1 MPKQSKFENVDLF
14 ASLNAVMKQNTGFYQ
29 SDLEIDKEIIAKAAA
44 SPRKE
49 DKTLLWFCRPS
60 GTHCFRERDVFLKD
74 TAAHN
79 TWRFHKEQ
87 TRDRILA
94 YAVELIGI
102 EDGKI
107 KGSLALMTR
116 RVPGIGRTLMYGCRG
131 PVCDLDDR
139 ETFAQL
145 LEGAKALAK
154 KYKSYVIKLDPDV
167 PSSNTAF
174 AALMQS
180 FGFRCKEGGKNFEA
194 IQPRY
199 VFRLN
204 VEGKTEDELMAA
216 FHQKWR
222 YNIRLAERKG
232 VSVKICGKEMVPA
245 FADLMLTTG
254 VRDGFVTRKPEYFAN
269 MLDNLGEHARLYMAF
284 DPEGTPI
291 AGTLAIHYGDK
302 VWYLYGASSNEHR
315 NLMPNYLLQWRMI
328 QWAVETG
335 CRVYDFR
342 GVSGN
347 VSEDNPL
354 YGLFRFKQGFGGD
367 FTEFV
372 GEMDLVLSPAIYW
385 AVEHGT
391 SVFKELRKK
400 VYLIRNRGK

>member
-1 MPKQSKFENVDLF
+1 MYEFITE
-14 ASLNAVMKQNTGFYQ
+14 
-29 SDLEIDKEIIAKAAA
+29 
-44 SPRKE
+44 
-49 DKTLLWFCRPS
+49 KTLPEYEAFVQSHPKGNFAQSYLWGKQKPMWQW
-60 GTHCFRERDVFLKD
+60 D
-74 TAAHN
+74 A
-79 TWRFHKEQ
+79 
-87 TRDRILA
+87 I
-94 YAVELIGI
+94 AVRG
-102 EDGKI
+102 EDGAI
-107 KGSLALMTR
+107 RGSLAVMTR
-116 RVPGIGRTLMYGCRG
+116 KVPGIGRTLMYGCRG

-139 ETFAQL
+139 ETFSQL
-145 LEGAKALAK
+145 LDGAKALAK
-154 KYKSYVIKLDPDV
+154 KYKSYVIKIDPDV
-167 PSSNTAF
+167 LSSNTAF
-174 AALMQS
+174 SSMLQS
-180 FGFRCKEGGKNFEA
+180 FGFRAKEGGKNFEA

-204 VEGKTEDELMAA
+204 VEGKTEEELLAN

-232 VSVKICGKEMVPA
+232 VTVRICGKEMVPA
-245 FADLMLTTG
+245 FSDLMLTTG
-254 VRDGFVTRKPEYFAN
+254 VRDGFVTRKPEYFAA

-284 DPEGTPI
+284 DPNDTPI

-328 QWAVETG
+328 QWAVETN
-335 CRVYDFR
+335 CRIYDFR
-342 GVSGN
+342 GVSGD

-372 GEMDLVLSPAIYW
+372 GEMDLVLSPVIYW

-391 SVFKELRKK
+391 SVFKKLRKQ

>member
-1 MPKQSKFENVDLF
+1 MYEFITE
-14 ASLNAVMKQNTGFYQ
+14 
-29 SDLEIDKEIIAKAAA
+29 
-44 SPRKE
+44 
-49 DKTLLWFCRPS
+49 KTLPEYEAFVQSHPKGNFAQSYLWGKQKPMWQW
-60 GTHCFRERDVFLKD
+60 D
-74 TAAHN
+74 A
-79 TWRFHKEQ
+79 
-87 TRDRILA
+87 I
-94 YAVELIGI
+94 AVRG
-102 EDGKI
+102 EDGAI
-107 KGSLALMTR
+107 RGSLAVMTR
-116 RVPGIGRTLMYGCRG
+116 KVPGIGRTLMYGCRG

-139 ETFAQL
+139 ETFSQL
-145 LEGAKALAK
+145 LDGAKVLAK
-154 KYKSYVIKLDPDV
+154 KYKSYVIKIDPDV

-174 AALMQS
+174 SSMLQS
-180 FGFRCKEGGKNFEA
+180 FGFRAKEGGKNFEA

-204 VEGKTEDELMAA
+204 VEGKTEEELLAN

-232 VSVKICGKEMVPA
+232 VTVRICGKEMVPA
-245 FADLMLTTG
+245 FSDLMLTTG
-254 VRDGFVTRKPEYFAN
+254 VRDGFVTRKPEYFAA

-284 DPEGTPI
+284 DPNDTPI

-328 QWAVETG
+328 QWAVETN
-335 CRVYDFR
+335 CRIYDFR
-342 GVSGN
+342 GVSGD

-372 GEMDLVLSPAIYW
+372 GEMDLVLSTVIYW

-391 SVFKELRKK
+391 SVFKELRKQ

>member
-1 MPKQSKFENVDLF
+1 MYEFITE
-14 ASLNAVMKQNTGFYQ
+14 
-29 SDLEIDKEIIAKAAA
+29 
-44 SPRKE
+44 
-49 DKTLLWFCRPS
+49 KTLPEYEAFVQSHPKGNFAQSYLWGKQKPMWQW
-60 GTHCFRERDVFLKD
+60 D
-74 TAAHN
+74 A
-79 TWRFHKEQ
+79 
-87 TRDRILA
+87 I
-94 YAVELIGI
+94 AVRG
-102 EDGKI
+102 EDGAI
-107 KGSLALMTR
+107 RGSLAVMTR
-116 RVPGIGRTLMYGCRG
+116 KVPGIGRTLMYGCRG

-139 ETFAQL
+139 ETFSQL
-145 LEGAKALAK
+145 LDGAKVLAK
-154 KYKSYVIKLDPDV
+154 KYKSYVIKIDPDV

-174 AALMQS
+174 SSMLQS
-180 FGFRCKEGGKNFEA
+180 FGFRAKEGGKNFEA

-204 VEGKTEDELMAA
+204 VEGKTEEELLAN

-232 VSVKICGKEMVPA
+232 VTVRICGKEMVPA
-245 FADLMLTTG
+245 FSDLMLTTG
-254 VRDGFVTRKPEYFAN
+254 VRDGFVTRKPEYFAA

-284 DPEGTPI
+284 DPNDTPI

-328 QWAVETG
+328 QWAVETN
-335 CRVYDFR
+335 CRIYDFR
-342 GVSGN
+342 GVSGD

-372 GEMDLVLSPAIYW
+372 VEMDLVLSPVIYW

-391 SVFKELRKK
+391 SVFKELRKQ

>member
-1 MPKQSKFENVDLF
+1 MYEFITE
-14 ASLNAVMKQNTGFYQ
+14 
-29 SDLEIDKEIIAKAAA
+29 
-44 SPRKE
+44 
-49 DKTLLWFCRPS
+49 KTLPEYEAFVQSHPKGNFAQSYLWGKQKPMWQW
-60 GTHCFRERDVFLKD
+60 D
-74 TAAHN
+74 A
-79 TWRFHKEQ
+79 
-87 TRDRILA
+87 I
-94 YAVELIGI
+94 AVRG
-102 EDGKI
+102 EDGAI
-107 KGSLALMTR
+107 RGSLAVMTR
-116 RVPGIGRTLMYGCRG
+116 KVPGIGRTLMYGCRG

-139 ETFAQL
+139 ETFSQL
-145 LEGAKALAK
+145 LDGAKVLAK
-154 KYKSYVIKLDPDV
+154 KYKSYVIKIDPDV

-174 AALMQS
+174 SSMLQS
-180 FGFRCKEGGKNFEA
+180 FGFRAKEGGKNFEA

-204 VEGKTEDELMAA
+204 VEGKTEEELLAN

-232 VSVKICGKEMVPA
+232 VTVRICGKEMVPA
-245 FADLMLTTG
+245 FSDLMLTTG
-254 VRDGFVTRKPEYFAN
+254 VRDGFVTRKPEYFAA

-284 DPEGTPI
+284 DPNDTPI

-328 QWAVETG
+328 QWAVETN
-335 CRVYDFR
+335 CRIYDFR
-342 GVSGN
+342 GVSGD

-372 GEMDLVLSPAIYW
+372 GEMDLALSPVIYW

-391 SVFKELRKK
+391 SVFKELRKQ

>member
-1 MPKQSKFENVDLF
+1 MYELI
-14 ASLNAVMKQNTGFYQ
+14 T
-29 SDLEIDKEIIAKAAA
+29 
-44 SPRKE
+44 
-49 DKTLLWFCRPS
+49 DKTLAEYEAFVQSHPKGNFAQSSLWAKQKPMW
-60 GTHCFRERDVFLKD
+60 
-74 TAAHN
+74 
-79 TWRFHKEQ
+79 TW
-87 TRDRILA
+87 D
-94 YAVELIGI
+94 AVAVRG

-116 RVPGIGRTLMYGCRG
+116 KVPGIGRTLMYGCRG

-145 LEGAKALAK
+145 LEGAKELAK

-245 FADLMLTTG
+245 FAGHACHPLRRQGLVSLRRVQQRAPQSDAQLFIAVAHDPVG
-254 VRDGFVTRKPEYFAN
+254 RRDRLPGLRFPRRIRK
-269 MLDNLGEHARLYMAF
+269 RL
-284 DPEGTPI
+284 
-291 AGTLAIHYGDK
+291 
-302 VWYLYGASSNEHR
+302 
-315 NLMPNYLLQWRMI
+315 
-328 QWAVETG
+328 
-335 CRVYDFR
+335 R
-342 GVSGN
+342 G
-347 VSEDNPL
+347 
-354 YGLFRFKQGFGGD
+354 
-367 FTEFV
+367 
-372 GEMDLVLSPAIYW
+372 
-385 AVEHGT
+385 
-391 SVFKELRKK
+391 
-400 VYLIRNRGK
+400 

>member
-1 MPKQSKFENVDLF
+1 MYEFITE
-14 ASLNAVMKQNTGFYQ
+14 
-29 SDLEIDKEIIAKAAA
+29 
-44 SPRKE
+44 
-49 DKTLLWFCRPS
+49 KTLPEYEAFVQSHPKGNFAQSYLWGKQKPMWQW
-60 GTHCFRERDVFLKD
+60 D
-74 TAAHN
+74 A
-79 TWRFHKEQ
+79 
-87 TRDRILA
+87 I
-94 YAVELIGI
+94 AVRG
-102 EDGKI
+102 EDGAI
-107 KGSLALMTR
+107 RGSLAVMTR
-116 RVPGIGRTLMYGCRG
+116 KVPGIGRTLMYGCRG

-139 ETFAQL
+139 ETFSQL
-145 LEGAKALAK
+145 LDGAKVLAK
-154 KYKSYVIKLDPDV
+154 KYKSYVIKIDPDV

-174 AALMQS
+174 SSMLQS
-180 FGFRCKEGGKNFEA
+180 FGFRAKEGGKNFEA

-204 VEGKTEDELMAA
+204 VEGKPEEELLAN

-232 VSVKICGKEMVPA
+232 VTVRICGKEMVPA
-245 FADLMLTTG
+245 FSDLMLTTG
-254 VRDGFVTRKPEYFAN
+254 VRDGFVTRKPEYFAA

-284 DPEGTPI
+284 DPNDTPI

-328 QWAVETG
+328 QWAVETN
-335 CRVYDFR
+335 CRIYDFR
-342 GVSGN
+342 GVSGD

-372 GEMDLVLSPAIYW
+372 GEMDLVLSPVIYW

-391 SVFKELRKK
+391 SVFKELRKQ

>member
-1 MPKQSKFENVDLF
+1 MYEFITE
-14 ASLNAVMKQNTGFYQ
+14 
-29 SDLEIDKEIIAKAAA
+29 
-44 SPRKE
+44 
-49 DKTLLWFCRPS
+49 KTLPEYEAFVQSHPKGNFAQSYLWGKQKPMWQW
-60 GTHCFRERDVFLKD
+60 D
-74 TAAHN
+74 A
-79 TWRFHKEQ
+79 
-87 TRDRILA
+87 I
-94 YAVELIGI
+94 AVRG
-102 EDGKI
+102 EDGAI
-107 KGSLALMTR
+107 RGSLAVMTR
-116 RVPGIGRTLMYGCRG
+116 KVPGIGRTLMYGCRG

-139 ETFAQL
+139 ETFSQL
-145 LEGAKALAK
+145 LDGAKVLAK
-154 KYKSYVIKLDPDV
+154 KYKSYVIKIDPDV

-174 AALMQS
+174 SSMLQS
-180 FGFRCKEGGKNFEA
+180 FGFRAKEGGKNFEA

-204 VEGKTEDELMAA
+204 VEGKTEEELLAN

-232 VSVKICGKEMVPA
+232 VTVRICGKEMVPA
-245 FADLMLTTG
+245 FSDLMLTTG
-254 VRDGFVTRKPEYFAN
+254 VRDGFVTRKPEYFAA

-284 DPEGTPI
+284 DPNDTPI

-328 QWAVETG
+328 QWAVETN
-335 CRVYDFR
+335 CRIYDFR

-372 GEMDLVLSPAIYW
+372 GEMDLVLSPVIYW

-391 SVFKELRKK
+391 SVFKELRKQ

>member
-1 MPKQSKFENVDLF
+1 MYEFITE
-14 ASLNAVMKQNTGFYQ
+14 
-29 SDLEIDKEIIAKAAA
+29 
-44 SPRKE
+44 
-49 DKTLLWFCRPS
+49 KTLPEYEAFVQSHPKGNFAQSYLWGKQKPMWQW
-60 GTHCFRERDVFLKD
+60 D
-74 TAAHN
+74 A
-79 TWRFHKEQ
+79 
-87 TRDRILA
+87 I
-94 YAVELIGI
+94 AVRG
-102 EDGKI
+102 EDGAI
-107 KGSLALMTR
+107 RGSLAVMTR
-116 RVPGIGRTLMYGCRG
+116 KVPGVGRTLMYGCRG

-139 ETFAQL
+139 ETFSQL
-145 LEGAKALAK
+145 LDGAKALAK
-154 KYKSYVIKLDPDV
+154 KYKSYVIKIDPDV

-174 AALMQS
+174 SSMLQS
-180 FGFRCKEGGKNFEA
+180 FGFRAKEGGKNFEA

-204 VEGKTEDELMAA
+204 VEGKTEEELLAN

-232 VSVKICGKEMVPA
+232 VTVRVCGKEMVPA
-245 FADLMLTTG
+245 FSDLMLTTG
-254 VRDGFVTRKPEYFAN
+254 VRDGFVTRKPEYFAA

-284 DPEGTPI
+284 DPNDTPI

-328 QWAVETG
+328 QWAIETN
-335 CRVYDFR
+335 CRIYDFR
-342 GVSGN
+342 GVSGD
-347 VSEDNPL
+347 VSEDKPL

-372 GEMDLVLSPAIYW
+372 GEMDLVLSPVIYW

-391 SVFKELRKK
+391 SVFKELRKQ

>member
-1 MPKQSKFENVDLF
+1 MYEFITE
-14 ASLNAVMKQNTGFYQ
+14 
-29 SDLEIDKEIIAKAAA
+29 
-44 SPRKE
+44 
-49 DKTLLWFCRPS
+49 KTLPEYEAFVQSHPKGNFAQSYLWGKQKPMWQW
-60 GTHCFRERDVFLKD
+60 D
-74 TAAHN
+74 A
-79 TWRFHKEQ
+79 
-87 TRDRILA
+87 I
-94 YAVELIGI
+94 AVRG
-102 EDGKI
+102 EDGAI
-107 KGSLALMTR
+107 RGSLAVMTR
-116 RVPGIGRTLMYGCRG
+116 KVPGIGRTLMYGCRG

-139 ETFAQL
+139 ETFSQL
-145 LEGAKALAK
+145 LDGAKVLAK
-154 KYKSYVIKLDPDV
+154 KYKSYVIKIDPDV

-174 AALMQS
+174 SSLLQS
-180 FGFRCKEGGKNFEA
+180 FGFRAKEGGKNFEA

-204 VEGKTEDELMAA
+204 VEGKTEEELLAN

-232 VSVKICGKEMVPA
+232 VTVRICGKEMVPA
-245 FADLMLTTG
+245 FSDLMLTTG
-254 VRDGFVTRKPEYFAN
+254 VRDGFVTRKPEYFAA

-284 DPEGTPI
+284 DPNDTPI
-291 AGTLAIHYGDK
+291 AGTLAINYGDK

-328 QWAVETG
+328 QWAVETN
-335 CRVYDFR
+335 CRIYDFR
-342 GVSGN
+342 GVSGD

-372 GEMDLVLSPAIYW
+372 GEMDLVLSPVIYW

-391 SVFKELRKK
+391 SVFKELRKQ

>member
-1 MPKQSKFENVDLF
+1 MYEFITE
-14 ASLNAVMKQNTGFYQ
+14 
-29 SDLEIDKEIIAKAAA
+29 
-44 SPRKE
+44 
-49 DKTLLWFCRPS
+49 KTLPEYEAFVQSHPKGNFAQSYLWGKQKPMWQW
-60 GTHCFRERDVFLKD
+60 D
-74 TAAHN
+74 A
-79 TWRFHKEQ
+79 
-87 TRDRILA
+87 I
-94 YAVELIGI
+94 AVRG
-102 EDGKI
+102 EDGAI
-107 KGSLALMTR
+107 RGSLAVMTR
-116 RVPGIGRTLMYGCRG
+116 KVPGIGRTLMYGCRG

-139 ETFAQL
+139 ETFSQL
-145 LEGAKALAK
+145 LDGAKVLAK
-154 KYKSYVIKLDPDV
+154 KYKSYVIKTDPDV

-174 AALMQS
+174 SSMLQS
-180 FGFRCKEGGKNFEA
+180 FGFRAKEGGKNFEA

-204 VEGKTEDELMAA
+204 VEGKTEEKLLAN
-216 FHQKWR
+216 FHRQWR

-232 VSVKICGKEMVPA
+232 VTVRICGKEMVPA
-245 FADLMLTTG
+245 FSDLMLTTG
-254 VRDGFVTRKPEYFAN
+254 VRDGFVTRKPEYFAA

-284 DPEGTPI
+284 DPNDTPI

-328 QWAVETG
+328 QWAVETN
-335 CRVYDFR
+335 CRIYDFR
-342 GVSGN
+342 GVSGD

-372 GEMDLVLSPAIYW
+372 GEMDLVLSPVIYW

-391 SVFKELRKK
+391 SVFKELRKQ

>member
-1 MPKQSKFENVDLF
+1 MYEFITE
-14 ASLNAVMKQNTGFYQ
+14 
-29 SDLEIDKEIIAKAAA
+29 
-44 SPRKE
+44 
-49 DKTLLWFCRPS
+49 KTLPEYEAFVQSHPKGNFVQSYLWGKQKPMWQW
-60 GTHCFRERDVFLKD
+60 D
-74 TAAHN
+74 A
-79 TWRFHKEQ
+79 
-87 TRDRILA
+87 I
-94 YAVELIGI
+94 AVRG
-102 EDGKI
+102 EDGAI
-107 KGSLALMTR
+107 RGSLAVMTR
-116 RVPGIGRTLMYGCRG
+116 KVPGIGRTLMYGCRG

-139 ETFAQL
+139 ETFSQL
-145 LEGAKALAK
+145 LDGARALAK
-154 KYKSYVIKLDPDV
+154 KYKSYVIKIDPDV

-174 AALMQS
+174 SSMLQS
-180 FGFRCKEGGKNFEA
+180 FGFRAKEGGKNFEA

-204 VEGKTEDELMAA
+204 VEGKTEEELLAN

-232 VSVKICGKEMVPA
+232 VTVRVCGKEMVPA
-245 FADLMLTTG
+245 FSDLMLTTG
-254 VRDGFVTRKPEYFAN
+254 VRDGFVTRKPEYFAA

-284 DPEGTPI
+284 DPNDTPI

-328 QWAVETG
+328 QWAIETN
-335 CRVYDFR
+335 CRIYDFR
-342 GVSGN
+342 GVSGD

-372 GEMDLVLSPAIYW
+372 GEMDLVLSPVIYW

-391 SVFKELRKK
+391 SVFKELRKQ

>member
-1 MPKQSKFENVDLF
+1 M
-14 ASLNAVMKQNTGFYQ
+14 Y
-29 SDLEIDKEIIAKAAA
+29 
-44 SPRKE
+44 
-49 DKTLLWFCRPS
+49 
-60 GTHCFRERDVFLKD
+60 
-74 TAAHN
+74 
-79 TWRFHKEQ
+79 
-87 TRDRILA
+87 
-94 YAVELIGI
+94 ELITEATLPEYEAFVQSHPKGNFAQSSLWAKQKPMWQWDAI
-102 EDGKI
+102 AVRGEDGAI
-107 KGSLALMTR
+107 RGSLAVMTR
-116 RVPGIGRTLMYGCRG
+116 KVPGIGRTLMYGCRG

-139 ETFAQL
+139 ETFSQL
-145 LEGAKALAK
+145 LDGAKVLAK
-154 KYKSYVIKLDPDV
+154 KYKSYVIKIDPDV

-174 AALMQS
+174 SSMLQS
-180 FGFRCKEGGKNFEA
+180 FGFRAKEGGKNFEA

-204 VEGKTEDELMAA
+204 VEGKTEEELLAN

-232 VSVKICGKEMVPA
+232 VTVRICGKEMVPA
-245 FADLMLTTG
+245 FSDLMLTTG
-254 VRDGFVTRKPEYFAN
+254 VRDGFVTRKPEYFAA

-284 DPEGTPI
+284 DPNDTPI

-328 QWAVETG
+328 QWAVETN
-335 CRVYDFR
+335 CRIYDFR
-342 GVSGN
+342 GVSGD

-372 GEMDLVLSPAIYW
+372 GEMDLVLSPVIYW

-391 SVFKELRKK
+391 SVFKELRKQ

>member
-1 MPKQSKFENVDLF
+1 MYEFITE
-14 ASLNAVMKQNTGFYQ
+14 
-29 SDLEIDKEIIAKAAA
+29 
-44 SPRKE
+44 
-49 DKTLLWFCRPS
+49 KTLPEYEAFVQSHPKGNFAQSYLWGKQKPMWQW
-60 GTHCFRERDVFLKD
+60 D
-74 TAAHN
+74 A
-79 TWRFHKEQ
+79 
-87 TRDRILA
+87 I
-94 YAVELIGI
+94 AVRG
-102 EDGKI
+102 EDGAI
-107 KGSLALMTR
+107 RGSLAVMTR
-116 RVPGIGRTLMYGCRG
+116 KVPGIGRTLMYGCRG

-139 ETFAQL
+139 ETFSQL
-145 LEGAKALAK
+145 LDGAKALAK
-154 KYKSYVIKLDPDV
+154 KYKSYVIKIDPDV
-167 PSSNTAF
+167 PSSNAAF
-174 AALMQS
+174 SSMLES
-180 FGFRCKEGGKNFEA
+180 FGFRAKEGGKNFEA

-204 VEGKTEDELMAA
+204 VEGKTEEELLAN

-232 VSVKICGKEMVPA
+232 VTVRICGKEMVPA
-245 FADLMLTTG
+245 FSDLMLTTG
-254 VRDGFVTRKPEYFAN
+254 VRDGFVTRKPEYFAA

-284 DPEGTPI
+284 DPNDTPI

-328 QWAVETG
+328 QWAVETN
-335 CRVYDFR
+335 CRIYDFR
-342 GVSGN
+342 GVSGD

-372 GEMDLVLSPAIYW
+372 GEMDLVLSPVIYW

-391 SVFKELRKK
+391 SVFKELRKQ

>member
-1 MPKQSKFENVDLF
+1 MYEFITE
-14 ASLNAVMKQNTGFYQ
+14 
-29 SDLEIDKEIIAKAAA
+29 
-44 SPRKE
+44 
-49 DKTLLWFCRPS
+49 KTLPEYEAFVQSHPKGNFAQSYLWGKQKPMWQW
-60 GTHCFRERDVFLKD
+60 D
-74 TAAHN
+74 A
-79 TWRFHKEQ
+79 
-87 TRDRILA
+87 I
-94 YAVELIGI
+94 AVRG
-102 EDGKI
+102 EDGAI
-107 KGSLALMTR
+107 RGSLAVMTR
-116 RVPGIGRTLMYGCRG
+116 KVPGIGRTLMYGCRG

-139 ETFAQL
+139 ETFSQL
-145 LEGAKALAK
+145 LDGAKVLAK
-154 KYKSYVIKLDPDV
+154 KYKSYVIKIDPDV

-174 AALMQS
+174 SSMLQS
-180 FGFRCKEGGKNFEA
+180 FGFRAKEGGKNFEA

-204 VEGKTEDELMAA
+204 VEGKTEEELLANL
-216 FHQKWR
+216 HQKWR

-232 VSVKICGKEMVPA
+232 VTVRICGKEMVPA
-245 FADLMLTTG
+245 FSELMLTTG
-254 VRDGFVTRKPEYFAN
+254 VRDGFVTRKPEYFAA

-284 DPEGTPI
+284 DPNDTPI

-328 QWAVETG
+328 QWAVETN
-335 CRVYDFR
+335 CRIYDFR
-342 GVSGN
+342 GVSGD

-372 GEMDLVLSPAIYW
+372 GEMDLVLSPVIYW

-391 SVFKELRKK
+391 SVFKELRKQ

>member
-1 MPKQSKFENVDLF
+1 MYEFITE
-14 ASLNAVMKQNTGFYQ
+14 
-29 SDLEIDKEIIAKAAA
+29 
-44 SPRKE
+44 
-49 DKTLLWFCRPS
+49 KTLPEYEAFVQSHPKGNFAQSYLWGKQKPMWQW
-60 GTHCFRERDVFLKD
+60 D
-74 TAAHN
+74 A
-79 TWRFHKEQ
+79 
-87 TRDRILA
+87 I
-94 YAVELIGI
+94 AVRG
-102 EDGKI
+102 EDGAI
-107 KGSLALMTR
+107 RGSLAVMTR
-116 RVPGIGRTLMYGCRG
+116 KVPGVGRTLMYCCRG

-139 ETFAQL
+139 ETFSQL
-145 LEGAKALAK
+145 LDGARALAK
-154 KYKSYVIKLDPDV
+154 KYKSYVIKIDPDV

-174 AALMQS
+174 SSMLQS
-180 FGFRCKEGGKNFEA
+180 FGFRAKEGGKNFEA

-204 VEGKTEDELMAA
+204 VEGKTEEELLAN

-232 VSVKICGKEMVPA
+232 VTVRVCGKEMVPA
-245 FADLMLTTG
+245 FSDLMLTTG
-254 VRDGFVTRKPEYFAN
+254 VRDGFVTRKPEYFAA

-284 DPEGTPI
+284 DPNDTPI

-328 QWAVETG
+328 QWAVETN
-335 CRVYDFR
+335 CRIYDFR
-342 GVSGN
+342 GVSGD

-372 GEMDLVLSPAIYW
+372 GEMDLVLSPVIYW

-391 SVFKELRKK
+391 SVFKELRKQ

>member
-1 MPKQSKFENVDLF
+1 MYEFITE
-14 ASLNAVMKQNTGFYQ
+14 
-29 SDLEIDKEIIAKAAA
+29 
-44 SPRKE
+44 
-49 DKTLLWFCRPS
+49 KTLPEYEAFVQSHPKGNFAQSYLWGKQKPMWQW
-60 GTHCFRERDVFLKD
+60 D
-74 TAAHN
+74 A
-79 TWRFHKEQ
+79 
-87 TRDRILA
+87 I
-94 YAVELIGI
+94 AVRG

-107 KGSLALMTR
+107 KGSLAVMTR
-116 RVPGIGRTLMYGCRG
+116 KVPGIGRTLMYGCRG

-139 ETFAQL
+139 ETFSQL
-145 LEGAKALAK
+145 LDGAKALAK
-154 KYKSYVIKLDPDV
+154 KYKSYVIKIDPDV
-167 PSSNTAF
+167 PSSNAAF
-174 AALMQS
+174 SSILQS
-180 FGFRCKEGGKNFEA
+180 FPFRAKEGGKNFEA

-204 VEGKTEDELMAA
+204 VEGKTEEELLAN

-232 VSVKICGKEMVPA
+232 VTVRICGKEMVPA
-245 FADLMLTTG
+245 FSDLMLTTG
-254 VRDGFVTRKPEYFAN
+254 VRDGFVTRKPEYFAA

-284 DPEGTPI
+284 DPNDTPI

-328 QWAVETG
+328 QWAVETN
-335 CRVYDFR
+335 CRIYDFR
-342 GVSGN
+342 GVSGD

-372 GEMDLVLSPAIYW
+372 GEMDLVLSPVIYW

-391 SVFKELRKK
+391 SVFKELRKQ

>member
-1 MPKQSKFENVDLF
+1 MYEFITE
-14 ASLNAVMKQNTGFYQ
+14 
-29 SDLEIDKEIIAKAAA
+29 
-44 SPRKE
+44 
-49 DKTLLWFCRPS
+49 KTLPEYEAFVQSHPKGNFAQSYLWGKQKPMWQW
-60 GTHCFRERDVFLKD
+60 D
-74 TAAHN
+74 A
-79 TWRFHKEQ
+79 
-87 TRDRILA
+87 I
-94 YAVELIGI
+94 AVRG
-102 EDGKI
+102 EDGAI
-107 KGSLALMTR
+107 RGSLAVMTR
-116 RVPGIGRTLMYGCRG
+116 KVPGIGRTLMYGCRG

-139 ETFAQL
+139 ETFSQL
-145 LEGAKALAK
+145 LDGAKALAK
-154 KYKSYVIKLDPDV
+154 KYKSYVIKIDPDV

-174 AALMQS
+174 SSMLQS
-180 FGFRCKEGGKNFEA
+180 FGFRAKEGGKNFEA

-204 VEGKTEDELMAA
+204 VEGKTEEELLAN

-232 VSVKICGKEMVPA
+232 VTVRICGKEMVPA
-245 FADLMLTTG
+245 FSDLMLTTG
-254 VRDGFVTRKPEYFAN
+254 VRDGFVTRKPEYFAA

-284 DPEGTPI
+284 DPNNTPI

-328 QWAVETG
+328 QWAVETN
-335 CRVYDFR
+335 CRIYDFR
-342 GVSGN
+342 GVSGD

-372 GEMDLVLSPAIYW
+372 GEMDLVLSPVIYW
-385 AVEHGT
+385 AVENGT
-391 SVFKELRKK
+391 SVFKELRKQ